1 MRSVETFRQP
11 PRDLTRPHESCP
23 LLAAGYALQVW
34 DSPSEHSAP
43 TRLMLFNEKLA
54 LIVPILL
61 LMLAVRKNSGIFA
74 AILLLILFIVNL

>member
-1 MRSVETFRQP
+1 
-11 PRDLTRPHESCP
+11 
-23 LLAAGYALQVW
+23 
-34 DSPSEHSAP
+34 
-43 TRLMLFNEKLA
+43 MLFNEKLA